1 MVRLLSKHLVSAGRA
16 SISILII
23 IVVGVIIV
31 LKFLER
37 RRGRLY
43 KATKVS
49 LLSSNMA
56 DTGVHLIHLN
66 SECIKVSIH
75 ALKSRHD
82 RIKSYTSPRR
92 RGNEGG
98 WS

>member
-31 LKFLER
+31 LER

-49 LLSSNMA
+49 LLSTNMA
-56 DTGVHLIHLN
+56 DTGVHLIHLSN
-66 SECIKVSIH
+66 KCIKMSIH
-75 ALKSRHD
+75 V
-82 RIKSYTSPRR
+82 RIKSHNSRR
-92 RGNEGG
+92 RKGSEGG

>member
-56 DTGVHLIHLN
+56 DTGVHLIHLSN
-66 SECIKVSIH
+66 KCIKMSIH
-75 ALKSRHD
+75 V
-82 RIKSYTSPRR
+82 RIKSHNSRR
-92 RGNEGG
+92 RKGSEGG